1 MNSLI
6 FEKGWE
12 ILEKEGLA
20 GLNLT
25 RLSCYCNKPE
35 LEISAYCST
44 PLSILMILIHT
55 VQEHSSLEEPF
66 PENSHDFLFESIIS
80 VLETLNPYRRAMKR
94 LMNDLTLSPC
104 LVKDII
110 PFSLKWSRNTLSLA
124 GIKATGMSN
133 TFNTYFLSS
142 FCLYILLIWNKDNT
156 PDLAVTLAKLDQG
169 LTKLERYF
177 IKN

>member
-1 MNSLI
+1 
-6 FEKGWE
+6 
-12 ILEKEGLA
+12 
-20 GLNLT
+20 
-25 RLSCYCNKPE
+25 
-35 LEISAYCST
+35 
-44 PLSILMILIHT
+44 
-55 VQEHSSLEEPF
+55 
-66 PENSHDFLFESIIS
+66 
-80 VLETLNPYRRAMKR
+80 MKR

-169 LTKLERYF
+169 LNKT
-177 IKN
+177 